1 MKPFLFFAGSVLAL
15 YVGMLVVVLADSQ
28 GPYLDAFFVM
38 GFGYIVVFGGVV
50 AAGVIALGGALM
62 LLWQHFIAKNPKV
75 SGAGVVFACIIL
87 AVAAGLAV
95 KKVLEPSFEE
105 QQSVRRAEELR
116 DAIEHH
122 DVQVFSWAV
131 LDRLRDRNAAEAER
145 FIAASPFT
153 EEEVIQ
159 YQLATYTGMDP
170 RQCLFL
176 ARLGGRHED
185 FLAKLPYRLRVR
197 YRSYE
202 RFCVGDLMG
211 LDQSGLDFYY
221 AFGSF
226 HDLGATP
233 EQQAPERTAPVFKA
247 ASELSADIRS
257 RVSPM
262 FLLLTLPYLEVFRPA
277 GQSDLDGDEKARRR
291 SALVL
296 LRQRGMVLNAEE
308 KQDAELQVSLRA
320 AGLPELLE

>member
-1 MKPFLFFAGSVLAL
+1 MKAFLFFAGSVLAL
-15 YVGMLVVVLADSQ
+15 YVGMLVVVLANSQ

-38 GFGYIVVFGGVV
+38 GFGYIAVVGGVV

-87 AVAAGLAV
+87 AVAAGLVV
-95 KKVLEPSFEE
+95 KKVLEPSF
-105 QQSVRRAEELR
+105 AEELAAQR
-116 DAIEHH
+116 AIALRYAIEHH
-122 DVQVFSWAV
+122 DVQVFTWAV
-131 LDRLRDRNAAEAER
+131 LDRLQDRNAAEAER

-211 LDQSGLDFYY
+211 LDQSGEAFFY
-221 AFGSF
+221 AFRSF

-233 EQQAPERTAPVFKA
+233 EQQAPESTAPVFKA

-262 FLLLTLPYLEVFRPA
+262 FLLLTLPYLEVFRTA
-277 GQSDLDGDEKARRR
+277 GQMGLNDKDKALRR
-291 SALVL
+291 SSLVL
-296 LRQRGMVLNAEE
+296 LRQQGMELNAEE
-308 KQDAELQVSLRA
+308 KQDAELQAALRA
-320 AGLPELLE
+320 ANLAELLE